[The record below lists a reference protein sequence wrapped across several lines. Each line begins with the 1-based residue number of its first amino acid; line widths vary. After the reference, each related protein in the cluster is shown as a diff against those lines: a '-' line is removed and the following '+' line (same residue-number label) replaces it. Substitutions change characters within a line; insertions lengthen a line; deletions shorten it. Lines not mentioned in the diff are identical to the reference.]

1 MLIIGLSSGA
11 VRPAS
16 SSSPEE
22 VNLVLLDPSKE
33 TRALRRTLLLEHADG
48 QGKGGP
54 TPATQTLTRLR
65 HTELL
70 VSTPRR
76 LLHGRRDKGSGSSS
90 QEFQVVYVS
99 AGVVARGSLEW
110 EKAKRIQPDQP

>member
-1 MLIIGLSSGA
+1 M
-11 VRPAS
+11 
-16 SSSPEE
+16 
-22 VNLVLLDPSKE
+22 LLDPSKE

-76 LLHGRRDKGSGSSS
+76 LLHGRRDKGSGSGSGGGSS
-90 QEFQVVYVS
+90 EEFQVVYVS

>member
-1 MLIIGLSSGA
+1 M
-11 VRPAS
+11 RPAS

-22 VNLVLLDPSKE
+22 VNLVLLDPSTE

-54 TPATQTLTRLR
+54 TPATQTQTLTRLR
-65 HTELL
+65 QTELL